1 MYFSRAGF
9 YNDKWPFGKDGPLVV
24 PSGTTLTITTG
35 STKDYSS
42 IYVETNATLRISGA
56 AALTI
61 IGSRGPVVIDGR
73 IESIGTYAGS
83 ASTTQTPDRNTVTY
97 NNDFRGSGG
106 AGGTGGDGVYP
117 GGPSFSGRG
126 GGGGG
131 GWTGGGGG
139 GYGGN
144 VVNNDY
150 TLGNGAP
157 GQPTSNGY
165 RYSTPGYGGGGGGGQ
180 GAGRGGAGGSDQG
193 GGGAGGGYFGA
204 NGSHIYIKTRSTITG
219 SGIIDASGKNGFNGG
234 NGGNGSGT
242 GGTGGDG
249 GSGGGGGGGGAGG
262 CGGDVWIYSKYVT
275 VPAIS
280 NRGEGG
286 LAGAGGPGYEG
297 RSGYAG
303 ANGSAGVAG
312 DITIVTLL

>member
-1 MYFSRAGF
+1 MYFSRVGF

-24 PSGTTLTITTG
+24 TAGTVYNLPTG
-35 STKDYSS
+35 SVKDYSS
-42 IYVETNATLRISGA
+42 IYIEPSGVLNISGP
-56 AALTI
+56 AALTV
-61 IGSRGPVVIDGR
+61 IGSRGPVVIDGT
-73 IESIGTYAGS
+73 IISVGEYSGS
-83 ASTTQTPDRNTVTY
+83 SGVASTPDRNTVTY
-97 NNDFRGSGG
+97 NNDLRGSGG

-117 GGPSFSGRG
+117 GGAPFNGRG

-131 GWTGGGGG
+131 GWTGGGVG

-150 TLGNGAP
+150 TLGNGYP

-180 GAGRGGAGGSDQG
+180 GAGRGAVGGSDQG

-219 SGIIDASGKNGFNGG
+219 IGLIDASGKDGFNGG
-234 NGGNGSGT
+234 VGGNGSGT
-242 GGTGGDG
+242 KGKGGTG

-262 CGGDVWIYSKYVT
+262 CGGDIWVYSKYVT
-275 VPAIS
+275 VPVIS
-280 NRGEGG
+280 DRGEGG
-286 LAGAGGPGYEG
+286 LGGAGGPGYGG
-297 RSGYAG
+297 RSGYGG
-303 ANGSAGVAG
+303 ANGNPGVAG
-312 DITIVTLL
+312 DITIVTLI